1 MDILSIYPGI
11 ENIGSSLDFPH
22 LFVTVNHDSFSFLEQ
37 VGKPCLKTF
46 GGKSRDY
53 CENGKS
59 LCLVRTFIF
68 FFYSSLFNFCLHNPV
83 SFLIFAVSNRLEL
96 EGQYCERV
104 HATLAFAK
112 DIEDFDDLVD
122 PRHLFDYYLGPEP
135 WRYVLEKIHREE
147 KTKFVF
153 VILRANFSL

>member
-1 MDILSIYPGI
+1 MLGAYFY
-11 ENIGSSLDFPH
+11 L
-22 LFVTVNHDSFSFLEQ
+22 
-37 VGKPCLKTF
+37 
-46 GGKSRDY
+46 
-53 CENGKS
+53 
-59 LCLVRTFIF
+59 

-83 SFLIFAVSNRLEL
+83 SFSIFAVSNRLEL